1 MTETTDT
8 KADSTRQQILR
19 AAARRFAQQPYHQV
33 GLDDVLAEAELTKGA
48 MYFHFR
54 SKHALA
60 LAIIED
66 QTTQSGEAVADL
78 LTRKLSGL
86 ETLIDFSYQLAVRDI
101 SEDIARAGL
110 HLLESIGRI
119 EGLQA
124 EVARGMDRDP
134 RRSSSGRAID
144 EGDIVDRVRPAGC
157 GTSARVDIHGA
168 APDQQPR
175 RTGAVSPR
183 PREDMGVG
191 AGRHRASGTDR
202 LLHPI
207 HQATHGNRDREY
219 LRTSGFKLITTY
231 VRHPVI
237 DRYPAAAC

>member
-1 MTETTDT
+1 MPPHAEF
-8 KADSTRQQILR
+8 
-19 AAARRFAQQPYHQV
+19 ARLPYHQV

-78 LTRKLSGL
+78 LTRKFSGL

-110 HLLESIGRI
+110 NLLESIGRI

-124 EVARGMDRDP
+124 KLLGAWIDTLALTVR
-134 RRSSSGRAID
+134 RAI
-144 EGDIVDRVRPAGC
+144 ER
-157 GTSARVDIHGA
+157 
-168 APDQQPR
+168 
-175 RTGAVSPR
+175 
-183 PREDMGVG
+183 
-191 AGRHRASGTDR
+191 GRHRR
-202 LLHPI
+202 
-207 HQATHGNRDREY
+207 
-219 LRTSGFKLITTY
+219 
-231 VRHPVI
+231 
-237 DRYPAAAC
+237 